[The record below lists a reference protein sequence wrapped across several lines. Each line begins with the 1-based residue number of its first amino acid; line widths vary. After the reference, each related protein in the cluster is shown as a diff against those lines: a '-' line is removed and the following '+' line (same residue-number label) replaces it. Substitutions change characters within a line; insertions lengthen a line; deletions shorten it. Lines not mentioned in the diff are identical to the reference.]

1 MTEEP
6 ALGAEAGLGIAILG
20 DICAL
25 AAAPAAMSTQARYF
39 ELFLLTS
46 P

>member
-1 MTEEP
+1 MTEDP
-6 ALGAEAGLGIAILG
+6 ALGAEAGFGIAMFG

-39 ELFLLTS
+39 ELFTLTS